1 MVDKKEVNPVVAGI
15 AGAAIGVAAAG
26 AAVAL
31 SDKKNRKKVKNVM
44 DKIVVE
50 GEKALGVLKREAAKL
65 QKDEPP
71 KKLKGKT
78 IKVKAVKKT
87 SEKS

>member
-1 MVDKKEVNPVVAGI
+1 MADKKIVNPVVVGI
-15 AGAAIGVAAAG
+15 AGAAIGAAAAG

-31 SDKKNRKKVKNVM
+31 SNKGNRKKVKKVV

-50 GEKALGVLKREAAKL
+50 GEKVLDVLKKEAARL
-65 QKDEPP
+65 QNGEEEPP

-78 IKVKAVKKT
+78 IKVKAVRKV
-87 SEKS
+87 S

>member
-1 MVDKKEVNPVVAGI
+1 MADKKEVNPVVAGI

-31 SDKKNRKKVKNVM
+31 SDQKNRKKVKNVV

-50 GEKALGVLKREAAKL
+50 GEKALEVLKREASKL
-65 QKDEPP
+65 QNGEPP

-78 IKVKAVKKT
+78 VKVKAVKK
-87 SEKS
+87 SS